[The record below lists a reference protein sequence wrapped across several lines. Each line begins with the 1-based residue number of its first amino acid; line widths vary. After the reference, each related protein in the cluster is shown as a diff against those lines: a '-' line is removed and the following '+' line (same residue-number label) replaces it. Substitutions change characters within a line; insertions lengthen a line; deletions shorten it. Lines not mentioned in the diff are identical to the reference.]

1 MFKDFHT
8 NFISSCIS
16 YIKQISK
23 EKELENKS
31 TRDCKRDDLKDHI
44 PGYDEGKGQSI
55 KLEVGQH
62 DAHGQVVESLID
74 LVMINSQEVGVETQR
89 STTRR
94 LYNQDAGVDTPGQV
108 FSQEVGVETQGSTP
122 GDSTTKMLGWTIQ
135 VRSSGDL
142 TVNYLGYI

>member
-8 NFISSCIS
+8 NLTSGCIS

-31 TRDCKRDDLKDHI
+31 ARDCKRDDLKDHI
-44 PGYDEGKGQSI
+44 SGHDEGKGQSL

-74 LVMINSQEVGVETQR
+74 LVMINSQEVGVDPKIHHQETLQPRCWGGHSR
-89 STTRR
+89 SG
-94 LYNQDAGVDTPGQV
+94 L
-108 FSQEVGVETQGSTP
+108 QET
-122 GDSTTKMLGWTIQ
+122 
-135 VRSSGDL
+135 
-142 TVNYLGYI
+142 